1 VYDQVFFKCLS
12 SRLTPLVIVFI
23 FRNLTSLLCYL
34 LVSTGKVPANVRL
47 RSLKMSDRCQM

>member
-23 FRNLTSLLCYL
+23 FRNLTSLLCYI